1 MGITGLWEVIKGED
15 HSVPIA
21 ELTET
26 HFKRHG
32 RPLRIAVDEADW
44 RFNNLTPQQVYM
56 IRESK
61 KKGTFIVIH
70 SNCGSQPPMN
80 QLTKASRSPC
90 STVSVAFLL

>member
-1 MGITGLWEVIKGED
+1 MGITALWDVIKGEV

-21 ELTET
+21 QLADA
-26 HFKRHG
+26 HFNKHG

-61 KKGTFIVIH
+61 
-70 SNCGSQPPMN
+70 
-80 QLTKASRSPC
+80 
-90 STVSVAFLL
+90 